1 MFLSI
6 LEKYTHLR
14 FNSYKLQ
21 YRFNKNDLDNFL
33 YLMLINEADHYSIN
47 LLQKRFFT
55 SRRFISWKFFNNLNS
70 NDIKKN
76 YILNFLIYIYIISI
90 WHIKSLVHFMATII
104 KLIFIKNY
112 RNDSIAINNILHL
125 LKYE

>member
-47 LLQKRFFT
+47 LLQKDFLPLEDLFHG
-55 SRRFISWKFFNNLNS
+55 
-70 NDIKKN
+70 
-76 YILNFLIYIYIISI
+76 NF
-90 WHIKSLVHFMATII
+90 
-104 KLIFIKNY
+104 
-112 RNDSIAINNILHL
+112 
-125 LKYE
+125 